1 MKKHLA
7 DCFSWVEKYLL
18 MADQLIISNYGDM
31 MKGDVWAGVMEKT
44 LDNCFFPGGTSYIED
59 FAVNRIEDNQI
70 LVLKLL

>member
-1 MKKHLA
+1 
-7 DCFSWVEKYLL
+7 

-31 MKGDVWAGVMEKT
+31 MKGGCVGRCDGKT